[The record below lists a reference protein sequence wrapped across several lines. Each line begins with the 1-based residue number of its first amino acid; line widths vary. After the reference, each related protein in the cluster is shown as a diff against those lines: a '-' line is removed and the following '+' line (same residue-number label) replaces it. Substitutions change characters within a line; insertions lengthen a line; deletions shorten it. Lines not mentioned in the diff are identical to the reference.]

1 MSNFVD
7 KIHLKEIAEEDL
19 YFAKHDREL
28 IRALQKKQ
36 LGKLAKCGNDGEKKQ
51 AESFEKRF
59 ESVTEKHKNKPNKLA
74 RSYRKLLDDIKE
86 ACSRRD

>member
-7 KIHLKEIAEEDL
+7 KIHLKELAEEDL

-36 LGKLAKCGNDGEKKQ
+36 LGKLAKCGNDGEK
-51 AESFEKRF
+51 
-59 ESVTEKHKNKPNKLA
+59 
-74 RSYRKLLDDIKE
+74 
-86 ACSRRD
+86 